1 MDIHPVDIVIHIV
14 NIVVLFVV
22 LRILLYKPVKKFMQ
36 AREDRLKAEKQEV
49 IDSRAETEE
58 LKKQYEEK
66 LADAQ
71 NEAKNIIR
79 ESGEKAQAQGAQ
91 IIKEAED
98 KAAHIL
104 SDAEIEAQKVKDKAA
119 ESMKQDVVSAAAD
132 LSLIHISEPTRP

>member
-71 NEAKNIIR
+71 NEAKNFPDI
-79 ESGEKAQAQGAQ
+79 GEM
-91 IIKEAED
+91 IV
-98 KAAHIL
+98 
-104 SDAEIEAQKVKDKAA
+104 SIECNPFVPQVRYVDEKNNIVCYFITVRLRYVNRTPRKTVEYEFTD
-119 ESMKQDVVSAAAD
+119 
-132 LSLIHISEPTRP
+132 

>member
-71 NEAKNIIR
+71 N
-79 ESGEKAQAQGAQ
+79 
-91 IIKEAED
+91 
-98 KAAHIL
+98 
-104 SDAEIEAQKVKDKAA
+104 
-119 ESMKQDVVSAAAD
+119 
-132 LSLIHISEPTRP
+132 